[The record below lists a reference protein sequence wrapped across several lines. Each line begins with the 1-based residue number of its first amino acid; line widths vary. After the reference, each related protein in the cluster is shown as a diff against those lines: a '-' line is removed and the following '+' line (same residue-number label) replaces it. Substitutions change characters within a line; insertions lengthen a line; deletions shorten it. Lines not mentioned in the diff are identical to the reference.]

1 MSCLPHSER
10 LTTGFPA
17 PLLFLAVCVGEVD
30 DEEDE
35 EEEEEEEEDKKKL
48 VRKGTCMG
56 VLNWWDKVVVWSVMC
71 VS

>member
-1 MSCLPHSER
+1 M
-10 LTTGFPA
+10 
-17 PLLFLAVCVGEVD
+17 CVGEVD